1 MNSGE
6 TCRSRSDYG
15 GGGDDDDDEDDGG
28 EVREICGGDHKGG
41 LLLFLRSA
49 VLSGARMGWR
59 RGCREISMDPQ
70 PVETNQG
77 PLKLL
82 VGAGRCTSCCRCL
95 VKTAR
100 PLNAFNEGCFWGGWG
115 GLKGY

>member
-1 MNSGE
+1 MTAAGAGATN
-6 TCRSRSDYG
+6 
-15 GGGDDDDDEDDGG
+15 DDDDDDDDGG

-82 VGAGRCTSCCRCL
+82 VRIMSWPLYKLQLLPVLSEDGAATKCI
-95 VKTAR
+95 
-100 PLNAFNEGCFWGGWG
+100 
-115 GLKGY
+115 